1 MNVTLPNGRVI
12 RNVPEGTS
20 KEEIKKK
27 AIQAGLADASDFPDA
42 EEDTLLDFL
51 DVGTGLAGALGG
63 AAAGTAVAGPVGT
76 VIGGVVGGAIGT
88 FGGEVAED
96 VIANEEINLENAAE
110 QAAEGALIDVAML
123 GLGKVVRPLSRAL
136 GISTD
141 KIVQSFDPSSA
152 QAFTVGSKES
162 LQQTEQLLRSGGG
175 GLSAIQTGRAG
186 KIRSVGERLGN
197 EGILSSRNAQ
207 ARIAKNQKTLQSE
220 IQRQIDGIDPSF
232 AMSIDDVGKEIYD
245 IVNAG
250 RNATIK
256 LYGNELNKIIADHG
270 TKQVS
275 TIRARTAMDD
285 FEKEYLKDFGSA
297 LHEETITQLNSI
309 RKLFEPKI
317 MSVDS
322 MIEAQ
327 KIINRKIMEAGDIA
341 NPRTYNSTV
350 ERELTQ
356 LSSKL
361 GEAITGSLGKIADGK
376 VARDYS
382 AAQKFYKDSLGG
394 ILPEINKNI
403 ISAAKI
409 GDYTRLGQLLIKDP
423 SQSKVDAMMNSID
436 QAFKN
441 IDKSALKGTVKTAR
455 EAKKIIRQS
464 YVSDVFKKIVDEGD
478 IASLANKAKALS
490 GPTETKRLKSIM
502 GEDYAPFKALLNAI
516 SESSEKTGN
525 SLFSLALRSREAG
538 LLSLGGAGGTGAF
551 FGGAT
556 GAIAG
561 VVAILAVPE
570 VLGRLAT
577 NPKAVAKLL
586 DLEKQFYKNPNLSPD
601 FVASAITKII
611 EDFDENDKA
620 SLRAALD

>member
-1 MNVTLPNGRVI
+1 MDVTLPNGRVI

-20 KEEIKKK
+20 KDEIKKK

-76 VIGGVVGGAIGT
+76 VIGGIAGGAIGT

-110 QAAEGALIDVAML
+110 QAAEGAVIDVAML

-141 KIVQSFDPSSA
+141 KIVQSFDPSSL
-152 QAFTVGSKES
+152 QAFKVGSKES
-162 LQQTEQLLRSGGG
+162 LQQTEKLLRSGGG
-175 GLSAIQTGRAG
+175 GLSAIQTGRAS

-197 EGILSSRNAQ
+197 EGILSSRNSQ

-245 IVNAG
+245 IVDAG
-250 RNATIK
+250 RNATME

-270 TKQVS
+270 TKRVS
-275 TIRARTAMDD
+275 TIRARKAMDN

-327 KIINRKIMEAGDIA
+327 KIINRKIREAGDIA

-382 AAQKFYKDSLGG
+382 AAQKFYNDSLGG
-394 ILPEINKNI
+394 ILPDINKNI
-403 ISAAKI
+403 ISAAKV
-409 GDYTRLGQLLIKDP
+409 GDYTTLGKLLIKDP

-436 QAFKN
+436 QSFKN
-441 IDKSALKGTVKTAR
+441 IDKSSLKGTVKTAR
-455 EAKKIIRQS
+455 KAKKIIRQS

-516 SESSEKTGN
+516 SESSEKTGS

-538 LLSLGGAGGTGAF
+538 VIGGGAIFAGTTGAL
-551 FGGAT
+551 
-556 GAIAG
+556 AG
-561 VVAILAVPE
+561 VVAVLAVPE